1 LQLSKTCMSDPIKHE
16 CGIAMIR
23 LLKPLQFYIDKYKT
37 AAYALNKMYLLMEK
51 QHNRGQDGAGLAYV
65 KFDTVPGDKYIS
77 RMRSIKEQP
86 IQDIFKRVFS
96 EFNVKGAN
104 KENRFQNGEWLKENI
119 SSVGELYLGH
129 LRYGTHGQ
137 NSIQS
142 CHPFIRKNNWRSR
155 NLAMA
160 GNFNLTNVDELIE
173 YLVSIGQHP
182 IEKRDTVTVMEK
194 IGHYLDREVQ
204 SLFDKF
210 KAQGYDNR
218 QISEF
223 IEKEI
228 NIGKILSG
236 AAKDFDGGFAMAGI
250 IGHGDA
256 FVLRDPNGIRPAYF
270 YKDDEVVVVAS
281 ERPCI
286 QTSFNVPYEKLEEIP
301 PGHAL
306 IIKKAGKV
314 MLEKC
319 IEPQEKKS
327 CSFERIYFSRGT
339 DKDIYEERKK
349 LGYLLTNK
357 VLKAVNYDYENTV
370 FSFIP
375 NTSEVAFY
383 GLMKG
388 VEEHINN
395 HKQEEIEKNPSL
407 AGEALNRLLNLRPRV
422 EKIAVKDVKMRTFI
436 AEDAS
441 RDEMVSHVYDIT
453 YGSVK
458 PHTDTLIMVDDSIV
472 RGTTLQKSILSIL
485 DRLSPKKI
493 IIVSSAPQ
501 IRYPDCYGID
511 MSKMQEFVAFR
522 ALDALLADRNLNA
535 KKEEVYQKCK
545 QALKDGSAK
554 DKNFV
559 QELYDLFTE
568 EEISAKIAEIVKP
581 SHIFADVQVIYQ
593 SVQQL
598 HEACPEHLGDW
609 YFTGNFPTPGGNKV
623 VNRAFVNYMEG
634 RNVRAY

>member
-1 LQLSKTCMSDPIKHE
+1 MSDPIKHE
-16 CGIAMIR
+16 CGIALVR
-23 LLKPLQFYIDKYKT
+23 LLKPLQFYVDKYKT
-37 AAYALNKMYLLMEK
+37 AAYGLNKMYLLMEK
-51 QHNRGQDGAGLAYV
+51 QHNRGQDGAGLGYV
-65 KFDTVPGDKYIS
+65 KFDTAPGDKYIS
-77 RMRSIKEQP
+77 RIRSIKEQP
-86 IQDIFKRVFS
+86 IQDIFKRVFA
-96 EFNVKGAN
+96 EFNAKESSN
-104 KENRFQNGEWLKENI
+104 KSSFQDASWLKENI
-119 SSVGELYLGH
+119 TSFGELYLGH
-129 LRYGTHGQ
+129 LRYGTHGK

-173 YLVSIGQHP
+173 FLVEIGQHP

-204 SLFDKF
+204 VLFDKF
-210 KAQGYDNR
+210 KAQGYENR
-218 QISEF
+218 VISEY
-223 IEKEI
+223 IEKEL
-228 NIGKILSG
+228 NLANVLANAS
-236 AAKDFDGGFAMAGI
+236 KDFDGGYAMAGLL
-250 IGHGDA
+250 GHGDA

-270 YKDDEVVVVAS
+270 YQDDEVVVVAS

-286 QTSFNVPYEKLEEIP
+286 QTAFNVPSSKIHEVP
-301 PGHAL
+301 PGQAL
-306 IIKKAGKV
+306 IIKKDGNV
-314 MLEKC
+314 SLENC
-319 IEPQEKKS
+319 LEPKEKKS

-339 DKDIYEERKK
+339 DVEIYDERKK
-349 LGYLLTNK
+349 LGYLLTEK

-375 NTSEVAFY
+375 NTAEVAFY

-395 HKQEEIEKNPSL
+395 HKQLEIEKNRNLS
-407 AGEALNRLLNLRPRV
+407 GEALNRLLNLRPRV

-458 PHTDTLIMVDDSIV
+458 GNTDTLVMVDDSIV

-485 DRLSPKKI
+485 DRLNPKKI

-522 ALDALLADRNLNA
+522 ALDALLTERNLTH
-535 KKEEVYQKCK
+535 KKQEVYNKIK
-545 QALKDGSAK
+545 QAALDGALKE
-554 DKNFV
+554 KNHV
-559 QELYDLFTE
+559 QALYDLFTE
-568 EEISAKIAEIVKP
+568 EEISNKIAEIVRP
-581 SHIFADVQVIYQ
+581 AHIFSDVEVIYQ
-593 SVQQL
+593 SVEQL
-598 HEACPEHLGDW
+598 HQACPNHLGDW